1 MSSHQTFFKYYQAE
15 KGFDYNP
22 HITPDK
28 EFERLASLMKW
39 IGKPIYNKKYE
50 QCFEKKIQSKV
61 QKPGSKP
68 IEYFLNF
75 EKFEGFTHKPQNQP
89 LFEFLR
95 LAKHMNWVGPTL
107 TLNKQAF
114 NKAVGNRMFHE
125 TNEAVYDINGSNME
139 ECEIE
144 NQTILINPIEISF
157 ISPIQSPTKNSFPKE
172 ISSPTMPNILN
183 DLKIP
188 YIYPTQ
194 NSLANSCKHPLY
206 FTINSDSNI
215 LNNPMTDNLDDP
227 TVHLLKFPRQLQK
240 ANAEINHTAEISMN
254 RQNISTLEIQNTIS
268 KTQNEVSQD
277 LCASKNNKTINISQ
291 PKNQKRQ
298 KFNPKHPLEFFG
310 HFEKYMRFPFNKNN
324 DYMEEFERMV
334 KYFKWGDVQSTIHRE
349 QLIKC
354 IIDTNASPN
363 QVGSKIKT
371 DYFKSYA
378 RYNGFN
384 HKKNNDPFV
393 EFENLAKHMK
403 WDFFNY
409 ENHRRIFLNSLKSI
423 NLNNEIQ
430 NIDKIQKINF
440 ESIMTTTNLTANKEK
455 NIIQNEL
462 ELESKE
468 KSIEFDKDAR
478 TFNQNKV
485 DEDIILYEEK
495 NNSLSGSMNK
505 QPIKMRKL
513 NPLAQAFKYENPKNN
528 QNEKFE
534 LESKQISIEF
544 DKDVRIFNKNKEG
557 EEIILSHKKG
567 EEINNKLTKMKK
579 NKFDPSTQLFILPN
593 EYENQIQAIKHK
605 ENERHYPVNKQRQ
618 RPLEFEKD
626 VKKTNKEIEFSESE
640 EEKKVNLNKE
650 KSNEVFSDSSDEEK
664 KNNFRD
670 ESIDMDG
677 EDELFH
683 GNKK

>member
-1 MSSHQTFFKYYQAE
+1 
-15 KGFDYNP
+15 
-22 HITPDK
+22 
-28 EFERLASLMKW
+28 
-39 IGKPIYNKKYE
+39 
-50 QCFEKKIQSKV
+50 
-61 QKPGSKP
+61 
-68 IEYFLNF
+68 
-75 EKFEGFTHKPQNQP
+75 
-89 LFEFLR
+89 
-95 LAKHMNWVGPTL
+95 
-107 TLNKQAF
+107 
-114 NKAVGNRMFHE
+114 
-125 TNEAVYDINGSNME
+125 
-139 ECEIE
+139 
-144 NQTILINPIEISF
+144 
-157 ISPIQSPTKNSFPKE
+157 
-172 ISSPTMPNILN
+172 
-183 DLKIP
+183 
-188 YIYPTQ
+188 
-194 NSLANSCKHPLY
+194 
-206 FTINSDSNI
+206 
-215 LNNPMTDNLDDP
+215 
-227 TVHLLKFPRQLQK
+227 
-240 ANAEINHTAEISMN
+240 MN